1 MGVHMMTETRLVQ
14 PGNSDSNDFPQLP
27 DAGIILNDDAEL
39 DRIAICQLASY
50 CVEVCNDI
58 AM

>member
-1 MGVHMMTETRLVQ
+1 MMTETRPVQ

-39 DRIAICQLASY
+39 DRIASYLPAS
-50 CVEVCNDI
+50 
-58 AM
+58 